1 MCTLDSQARI
11 QSTSGRDCALA
22 RCALLVPEERLPLCP
37 PEALGQRRVGAHPA
51 FPARAPPPG
60 QASSRRSSLQA
71 RAVHLG
77 LGEGD
82 PKHRENPGR
91 VISVQRQWGAGG
103 RGPGR
108 RPGPFLLIP
117 LAAKPSPVHAR
128 FRPGPSIFPGVCP
141 LSLHSSSL
149 WRGSPRTEVPSVLTE
164 PNRTHSKLD
173 SVSLSL
179 SRFKKKKKK
188 SYLYFPGE
196 KRDQRGL
203 MTYSR
208 SHSCKRQSWAWN

>member
-37 PEALGQRRVGAHPA
+37 PEALGQQRVGAHPA

-82 PKHRENPGR
+82 PKHRENPPETVGGWGPR
-91 VISVQRQWGAGG
+91 AGPETWSV
-103 RGPGR
+103 
-108 RPGPFLLIP
+108 
-117 LAAKPSPVHAR
+117 LAHFFSGKA
-128 FRPGPSIFPGVCP
+128 FPGTR
-141 LSLHSSSL
+141 SLPSRPTHLPGSL
-149 WRGSPRTEVPSVLTE
+149 PALFAQFQSQAWKS
-164 PNRTHSKLD
+164 PNRSPLCPHGTEQNSQQTGFCFSQPLK
-173 SVSLSL
+173 V
-179 SRFKKKKKK
+179 KKKKKATFIFLVRK
-188 SYLYFPGE
+188 GIRE
-196 KRDQRGL
+196 V
-203 MTYSR
+203 
-208 SHSCKRQSWAWN
+208 

>member
-22 RCALLVPEERLPLCP
+22 RCALLVPEERHPLCP

-128 FRPGPSIFPGVCP
+128 FRPGPSIFPGVCRSLCTVPVSGVEVPEQKSP
-141 LSLHSSSL
+141 LSS
-149 WRGSPRTEVPSVLTE
+149 RNRTELTA
-164 PNRTHSKLD
+164 NWILF
-173 SVSLSL
+173 LSASQGL
-179 SRFKKKKKK
+179 KKKKKK
-188 SYLYFPGE
+188 LPLF
-196 KRDQRGL
+196 
-203 MTYSR
+203 
-208 SHSCKRQSWAWN
+208 SW